1 MVLPQQNLKCGN
13 GFRNRQSVEVGNTVR
28 ILRIVWVKTSK
39 CFEHTIHRIL
49 NFVETDSED
58 LEEWERNLG
67 SCSKGQILA
76 VPSLLII
83 WKLGNVPNKLEALA
97 KEISKQSVLIT
108 PGFFLLLE
116 IKCEMRERKRNSA
129 KSYQTKRRHTWWFE
143 SSQTLQMFQD
153 DKTEEEK
160 KQKKKHGF
168 SEQTSNLG

>member
-1 MVLPQQNLKCGN
+1 M
-13 GFRNRQSVEVGNTVR
+13 
-28 ILRIVWVKTSK
+28 WVKTSK

-58 LEEWERNLG
+58 LEEWERYLG
-67 SCSKGQILA
+67 SFSKGQILA

-83 WKLGNVPNKLEALA
+83 WKLGNVPSKLEALA
-97 KEISKQSVLIT
+97 KEISKQSILIT

-153 DKTEEEK
+153 AKTEEEK
-160 KQKKKHGF
+160 THTHTKKHGF